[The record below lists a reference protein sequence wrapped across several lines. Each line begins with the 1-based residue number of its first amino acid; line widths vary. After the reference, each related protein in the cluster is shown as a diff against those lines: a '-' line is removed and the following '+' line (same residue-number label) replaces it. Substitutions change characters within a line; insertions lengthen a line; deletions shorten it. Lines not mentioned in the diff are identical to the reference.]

1 MSRSPEVSWLSEKR
15 RLARF
20 HLECEQPGFG
30 GVRRRQAVAEGGEQ
44 SLDRTPPLHSSTPL
58 AGAAGSKDWRKNF
71 ASNKSFA
78 SSFQAASDR
87 SENGDW
93 SLGGDSGYGGLDS
106 SRVGGRL
113 PFPKK
118 SSSWWSPLLRRVL
131 GRPSFLEPEMASRW
145 VRLHPQQMIALVLT
159 AALLACVGFSSVL
172 LFRHMPI
179 RRHQT
184 PSRDVIEQETV
195 YLQDMMGEVYD
206 DPFEGM
212 GQIQIEGMEQIFG
225 MEGSENVLDLYQKL
239 GEEIENMGDGDLEDD
254 PTTVELMDKEDVEKK
269 KAELLNKIKSFGLPS
284 PPVDNLLGSA
294 KGRKEEKVSL
304 ETPKN
309 TASSPDSEIEAS
321 VKDDGGE
328 ATVKGLNEIIDSGAL
343 TQTADASGEDKKQKS
358 RKTKVVNPLVRRLK
372 KKTSKAKK
380 AQEL

>member
-87 SENGDW
+87 SENGEW

-184 PSRDVIEQETV
+184 PSRDVIEQETM
-195 YLQDMMGEVYD
+195 YQDMIGEVYD

-212 GQIQIEGMEQIFG
+212 GQNPFEGMEQIFG
-225 MEGSENVLDLYQKL
+225 MEGSEDVLDLYQKL
-239 GEEIENMGDGDLEDD
+239 GEEIENMGEGDLEDD
-254 PTTVELMDKEDVEKK
+254 PTTVELKDKEDVEKK
-269 KAELLNKIKSFGLPS
+269 KAELLNKIKSFGLPTA
-284 PPVDNLLGSA
+284 PVDNLLGSA
-294 KGRKEEKVSL
+294 EGRIEDKASL
-304 ETPKN
+304 ENPAN
-309 TASSPDSEIEAS
+309 TASSPDSESEARAEN
-321 VKDDGGE
+321 DGGE
-328 ATVKGLNEIIDSGAL
+328 AIVKGPNGTIDTGAT
-343 TQTADASGEDKKQKS
+343 TQTVNASGEDKKLKWK
-358 RKTKVVNPLVRRLK
+358 RTKAVNPLVRKRK
-372 KKTSKAKK
+372 KKNSKAKK

>member
-1 MSRSPEVSWLSEKR
+1 M
-15 RLARF
+15 
-20 HLECEQPGFG
+20 
-30 GVRRRQAVAEGGEQ
+30 
-44 SLDRTPPLHSSTPL
+44 
-58 AGAAGSKDWRKNF
+58 
-71 ASNKSFA
+71 
-78 SSFQAASDR
+78 
-87 SENGDW
+87 
-93 SLGGDSGYGGLDS
+93 
-106 SRVGGRL
+106 
-113 PFPKK
+113 
-118 SSSWWSPLLRRVL
+118 
-131 GRPSFLEPEMASRW
+131 
-145 VRLHPQQMIALVLT
+145 
-159 AALLACVGFSSVL
+159 
-172 LFRHMPI
+172 
-179 RRHQT
+179 
-184 PSRDVIEQETV
+184 IEQETV